1 MIFLIPAMIG
11 AFANAWMLLWGVAA
25 AIPIALHLWSRRR
38 YREMSWAAME
48 FLLAAARKNAR
59 RIRIEQLLLLL
70 IRVLIVSMLAAALA
84 EPFLATRGNLDGS
97 TAAAGTTH
105 HLIVL
110 DASYSMDARQGDR
123 SLFSLAQDRARQLV
137 QQAVQGDA
145 FTVVLLADPPEIVI
159 GQPTF
164 DRSVV
169 VEEIDGASLTD
180 QAARVGALVEPLES
194 LIQRVTREYP
204 RILHHEIA
212 IFTDLTRATW
222 DDAADTAM
230 QTEWQR
236 LGALADIE
244 IVELGEA
251 NRENLAVTRWELQS
265 SLVTT
270 GNTVVVEGEVRN
282 HGTQDRNGL
291 RVDFLVDGQLQDQ
304 NRVDVRAGG
313 SGSVAFRCRFEQ
325 AGEHALKVVLQADP
339 LPVDNQRWL
348 SVPVVD
354 RLRVLCVEGR
364 AGEADF
370 LRLALEPAR
379 DDQTPVET
387 QVADESILL
396 EEGLNRFDAIFL
408 CNVAKFNR
416 EERAVL
422 SRYLHNGGGLVFFL
436 GDQVEAD
443 QYNEILGEDGDESIL
458 PARLEPAVSAPD
470 VAINPLDYQHPL
482 VSAFRGQERAGLL
495 STPIWRYFPLR
506 PMQRG
511 NEPARVALATDR
523 GDPLVVDAMVGEGRC
538 LLFATSVSTQS
549 MDRSVSPPTP
559 WTALPTWPSF
569 VPLIQE
575 SLVVVGEGRGRNRNV
590 NVGESLHYPAPSLD
604 PDAMI
609 NLAGPVDPQGRF
621 PDRERLR
628 VVVEKGQ
635 AEWSSTALRQS
646 GLYQA
651 TVRSDLSWKRW
662 FAANI
667 ETQESDLTRLER
679 TQLAIPFPAAPRE
692 DARLQEENDLSGRR
706 PIFQSLLV
714 GLLGLLLVESFFAS
728 SLARKHRGLAR

>member
-1 MIFLIPAMIG
+1 
-11 AFANAWMLLWGVAA
+11 
-25 AIPIALHLWSRRR
+25 
-38 YREMSWAAME
+38 
-48 FLLAAARKNAR
+48 
-59 RIRIEQLLLLL
+59 
-70 IRVLIVSMLAAALA
+70 
-84 EPFLATRGNLDGS
+84 
-97 TAAAGTTH
+97 
-105 HLIVL
+105 
-110 DASYSMDARQGDR
+110 
-123 SLFSLAQDRARQLV
+123 
-137 QQAVQGDA
+137 
-145 FTVVLLADPPEIVI
+145 
-159 GQPTF
+159 
-164 DRSVV
+164 
-169 VEEIDGASLTD
+169 
-180 QAARVGALVEPLES
+180 
-194 LIQRVTREYP
+194 
-204 RILHHEIA
+204 
-212 IFTDLTRATW
+212 
-222 DDAADTAM
+222 
-230 QTEWQR
+230 
-236 LGALADIE
+236 
-244 IVELGEA
+244 
-251 NRENLAVTRWELQS
+251 
-265 SLVTT
+265 
-270 GNTVVVEGEVRN
+270 
-282 HGTQDRNGL
+282 
-291 RVDFLVDGQLQDQ
+291 
-304 NRVDVRAGG
+304 
-313 SGSVAFRCRFEQ
+313 
-325 AGEHALKVVLQADP
+325 
-339 LPVDNQRWL
+339 
-348 SVPVVD
+348 
-354 RLRVLCVEGR
+354 
-364 AGEADF
+364 
-370 LRLALEPAR
+370 
-379 DDQTPVET
+379 
-387 QVADESILL
+387 
-396 EEGLNRFDAIFL
+396 
-408 CNVAKFNR
+408 
-416 EERAVL
+416 
-422 SRYLHNGGGLVFFL
+422 LVFFL